1 VTTAAPGQ
9 APGVDADS
17 AIGTAADEL
26 DTPAVIVDLDRL
38 EANLSRMADRAA
50 RAGVR
55 LRPHA
60 KTHKSAWIA
69 SEQLRHGAG
78 GLTVAKLGEAEAF
91 VDAGATDILIAY
103 PIVGNQKLARLRELA
118 LRARVIANLDDIA
131 VAEGLSRVARTLPRP
146 LEVMLEVDSGLH
158 RVGRAPGESSAAT
171 GRQVSRLPGLNLLGL
186 LTHAGH
192 SYRAKSPQEREAI
205 ALDEARALVET
216 ADALAQ
222 DGVSV
227 HEMSVGSTPTAA
239 SLERVKSAYPAITE
253 MRPGTYVFNDA
264 NQVSLGVASEDEC
277 ALRVLVTVISRPAP
291 DRMVVDAG
299 SKTLAADAGQQAG
312 FGRVVGHPEF
322 LVERLS
328 EEHAVVVIPP
338 TATCRVGDRLAI
350 IPNHACPVPNLAD
363 SVFGVRSGRVERVI
377 RIDARG
383 RNR

>member
-1 VTTAAPGQ
+1 MTTVAPGG
-9 APGVDADS
+9 APGTGTES
-17 AIGTAADEL
+17 AIGMGVDQL
-26 DTPAVIVDLDRL
+26 DTPAVVVDLDRL
-38 EANLSRMADRAA
+38 EANLSRMAECAS

-91 VDAGATDILIAY
+91 IDAGATDILIAY
-103 PIVGNQKLARLRELA
+103 PIVGEQKLARLHELA
-118 LRARVIANLDDIA
+118 LRARVIANLDDVA
-131 VAEGLSRVARTLPRP
+131 VAEGLSRMARSLPKP
-146 LEVMLEVDSGLH
+146 LEVMVEVDSGLH
-158 RVGRAPGESSAAT
+158 RVGKPPGAPSAAIA
-171 GRQVSRLPGLNLLGL
+171 REVARLPGLTLLGL

-192 SYRAKSPQEREAI
+192 SYLAKSAEERESI
-205 ALDEARALVET
+205 ALDEARALVDT
-216 ADALAQ
+216 AEVLEA
-222 DGVSV
+222 DGLHVR
-227 HEMSVGSTPTAA
+227 EMSVGSTPTSA
-239 SLERVKSAYPAITE
+239 SLERVKAAYPAITE
-253 MRPGTYVFNDA
+253 IRPGTYVFNDV
-264 NQVSLGVASEDEC
+264 NQLSLGVATEEDC
-277 ALRVLVTVISRPAP
+277 ALRIVVTVISRPAA

-299 SKTLAADAGQQAG
+299 SKTFAADAGLTGG

-322 LVERLS
+322 VVERLS

-338 TATCRVGDRLAI
+338 SATCRIGDRLEI

-363 SVFGVRSGRVERVI
+363 SIVGVRAGRVEWLI